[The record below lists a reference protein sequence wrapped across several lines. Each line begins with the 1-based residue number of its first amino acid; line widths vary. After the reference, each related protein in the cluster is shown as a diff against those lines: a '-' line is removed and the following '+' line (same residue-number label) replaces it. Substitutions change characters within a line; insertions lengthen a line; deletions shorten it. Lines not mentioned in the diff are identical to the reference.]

1 MTEVILHVSGVDA
14 FFDHAMAAARRID
27 AGDYTPNTPRVGFP
41 SIEHLWAYMTP
52 ERWSLLRF
60 LQEHGPTGVAA
71 LGDAIGRDVGAVEED
86 LGKLEEIG
94 LVDPQP
100 DGSVLVPWSR
110 ITVEASLA
118 IAA

>member
-1 MTEVILHVSGVDA
+1 MDEIILYVTTHEA
-14 FFDHAMAAARRID
+14 FIGDLRAAARRID

-71 LGDAIGRDVGAVEED
+71 LGDATGRDAGLVEED

-94 LVDPQP
+94 LVEPQP